1 MVSGLLDMDQETKL
15 VKIAAGWDWRSAE
28 YSSIT
33 YKYIDNEEK
42 DEIRRNM
49 VQSIGNRAGF
59 EHSYFEILQV
69 SKCLDGLN
77 WLNDNYCFMI
87 LN

>member
-1 MVSGLLDMDQETKL
+1 
-15 VKIAAGWDWRSAE
+15 
-28 YSSIT
+28 
-33 YKYIDNEEK
+33 
-42 DEIRRNM
+42 M

-87 LN
+87 LDYPNPKSIFSASFQKH